1 MNAKQKQLHS
11 YLLDFQRNGF
21 TICRLKFIHGQFFI
35 TLKKLD
41 LIDNQKCHINANAD
55 IIGHK
60 IFYHVSQPPGSF
72 TVKRKRTVGL
82 IN

>member
-1 MNAKQKQLHS
+1 MNESKQKQLHS
-11 YLLDFQRNGF
+11 YLLDFERNGF
-21 TICRLKFIHGQFFI
+21 TICRLKYFHGQFFI

-60 IFYHVSQPPGSF
+60 IFFPATREFHCQKKTYGW
-72 TVKRKRTVGL
+72 